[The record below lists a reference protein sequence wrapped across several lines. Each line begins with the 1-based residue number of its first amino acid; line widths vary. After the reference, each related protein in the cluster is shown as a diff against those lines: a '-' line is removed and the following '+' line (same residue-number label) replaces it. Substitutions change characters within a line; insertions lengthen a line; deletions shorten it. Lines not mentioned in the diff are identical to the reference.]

1 MYRASDRVEHAEWLD
16 ELETVADR
24 LDLDGTARSRAG
36 DLFLSNVP
44 EEDRS
49 KRATMAAC
57 LYVGALVSGQQRTQR
72 SVAEAAGV
80 SRLTVQQRWKSL
92 LDDVGLEA
100 PDW

>member
-1 MYRASDRVEHAEWLD
+1 MYRASDQFEHSEWLD
-16 ELETVADR
+16 ELEAAADEIG
-24 LDLDGTARSRAG
+24 LDDQARSRAG

-44 EEDRS
+44 EAERS

-72 SVAEAAGV
+72 NVAEAADV
-80 SRLTVQQRWKSL
+80 SRLTVQQRWKDL
-92 LDDVGLEA
+92 LEDVGLDA